1 MTLALRSADGG
12 TEASG
17 AGWRCWLAPVQGF
30 WLVLHRRCTGEEQR
44 EHGAGPRAPG
54 EDPPRGGT
62 RGMPGNGKDVSLC
75 GTDRRGPVPAGAE
88 RSSRGVC
95 LSLSLWSQTMNYVGQ
110 LAETVFVTVKELYR
124 GLNPATLT
132 GCIDVIVVRQPDN
145 SFQCSPFHVRFG
157 KLGVLRSK
165 EKVGNIPSRLCT
177 SPIPMEESP
186 EDIAQPSQ
194 GLEALSSE
202 VTLRKRRRRK
212 KKPKRKEV
220 AESNLEGC
228 KDTESEMSLEEKYRL
243 PAPSDSVYFSLT
255 DVSKEEAGS
264 LQSQEIYPYSDGE
277 LASVDSLTLS
287 NPSSPKSDSEL
298 EIRPQESFALG
309 AESHMQW
316 AWGRLPQVN
325 KLERVESAKS
335 MKTTATTATVVSATT
350 APVVGTTPIVAI
362 SEGVGSGPS
371 PVGLQDAPCSSAA
384 SVVEPAP
391 QKGKS
396 PLRLKDISSIAGA
409 EGLSEP
415 SSDLQ
420 EEQEAEK
427 QEEGESIVPEAQ
439 LDSKPLAVEEA
450 TGLRQAGLESS
461 ESYLESQ
468 KRQGSIKRSPH
479 LGPSDVYLEDLPRL
493 DEEQVAL
500 YFPRSSD
507 TEQNSKPVADPR
519 GPLSVQLPS
528 DSLAENSM
536 DSDSDL
542 MPAIALSLC
551 GGLGGSRQISH
562 EKFMEHI
569 ISYQEFAENPG
580 ILDDPNLVILLN
592 KKYYNWAVAAPM
604 VLSLQ
609 AFQRNIPESTIDR
622 LVKEKMPKKGS
633 RWWFSW
639 RRREF
644 PPEEP
649 QPRLGKANAETL
661 QPDSPQQRQEEEEAS
676 SSDGEPLDSGGPLT
690 KDTSAQKSLPTYKK
704 SLRLSSK
711 QIEKLNLQEGPNEV
725 AFSVTTQYQG
735 TCRCEATIY
744 LWNWDDKVVI
754 SDIDGTITKSDALGH
769 ILPHLGKDWTHH
781 GIAKLFHKIHLNGYK
796 FLYCSARAIGMAH
809 ITKGYLKWVNEQGC
823 ALPKGPIL
831 LAPSS
836 LFSAFHREVIEKKPE
851 VFKIACLMDIRNL
864 FATKQPFFA
873 AFGNRVN
880 DVYAYKQVG
889 LPECRIFTVN
899 PKGEL
904 IQELIRNHKS
914 TYERLSELVELIFPP
929 LGQNGSTA
937 LVCPEYSHFAYWR
950 PPLPVIDLEDFS

>member
-1 MTLALRSADGG
+1 
-12 TEASG
+12 
-17 AGWRCWLAPVQGF
+17 
-30 WLVLHRRCTGEEQR
+30 
-44 EHGAGPRAPG
+44 
-54 EDPPRGGT
+54 
-62 RGMPGNGKDVSLC
+62 
-75 GTDRRGPVPAGAE
+75 
-88 RSSRGVC
+88 
-95 LSLSLWSQTMNYVGQ
+95 MNYVGQ

-165 EKVGNIPSRLCT
+165 EKVVDIEINGEPVDLHMKLGDNGEAFFVQESEENEGNILSHLCT

-186 EDIAQPSQ
+186 EDIAQSSQ
-194 GLEALSSE
+194 GQETSSSE

-220 AESNLEGC
+220 AESSLEGC

-243 PAPSDSVYFSLT
+243 PTPSDSVYFSFT
-255 DVSKEEAGS
+255 DLPKEEAGS

-277 LASVDSLTLS
+277 LASVDSLPLS
-287 NPSSPKSDSEL
+287 HLSSPKSDSEL

-316 AWGRLPQVN
+316 SWGRLPHVN
-325 KLERVESAKS
+325 ISERVESAKS
-335 MKTTATTATVVSATT
+335 TKTTATAATVVSETP
-350 APVVGTTPIVAI
+350 APVDETTHLVAT
-362 SEGVGSGPS
+362 SEGLGGGPS
-371 PVGLQDAPCSSAA
+371 LAGLQDAPCSSAM
-384 SVVEPAP
+384 SVVEPTPTP
-391 QKGKS
+391 QKGNS
-396 PLRLKDISSIAGA
+396 PPRLKDIPSTGDA
-409 EGLSEP
+409 ESLSEP
-415 SSDLQ
+415 SSALQ
-420 EEQEAEK
+420 EDQG
-427 QEEGESIVPEAQ
+427 GESVMPEVQ
-439 LDSKPLAVEEA
+439 PDSKPLAAEGA
-450 TGLRQAGLESS
+450 ACLRQAGSENP

-468 KRQGSIKRSPH
+468 KKPGPSKRSPH
-479 LGPSDVYLEDLPRL
+479 LGPSDVYLEDLTRL

-500 YFPRSSD
+500 YFPRSD
-507 TEQNSKPVADPR
+507 TEQSPKPVADPSS
-519 GPLSVQLPS
+519 PLCVQLPS
-528 DSLAENSM
+528 DSSAESPV

-562 EKFMEHI
+562 EKFMERI

-609 AFQRNIPESTIDR
+609 AFQRNIPESTINR

-644 PPEEP
+644 PTEEP
-649 QPRLGKANAETL
+649 QTRPGKADAGTL
-661 QPDSPQQRQEEEEAS
+661 QPDSLQQRQEEEVS
-676 SSDGEPLDSGGPLT
+676 SSDDEPLDSGDPLT
-690 KDTSAQKSLPTYKK
+690 KDASAQKSLPTYKK
-704 SLRLSSK
+704 SLRLSSR
-711 QIEKLNLQEGPNEV
+711 QIERLNLQDGPNEV

-836 LFSAFHREVIEKKPE
+836 LISAFHREVIEKKPE

-904 IQELIRNHKS
+904 TQELTKNHKS
-914 TYERLSELVELIFPP
+914 T
-929 LGQNGSTA
+929 
-937 LVCPEYSHFAYWR
+937 
-950 PPLPVIDLEDFS
+950 

>member
-1 MTLALRSADGG
+1 
-12 TEASG
+12 
-17 AGWRCWLAPVQGF
+17 
-30 WLVLHRRCTGEEQR
+30 
-44 EHGAGPRAPG
+44 
-54 EDPPRGGT
+54 
-62 RGMPGNGKDVSLC
+62 
-75 GTDRRGPVPAGAE
+75 
-88 RSSRGVC
+88 
-95 LSLSLWSQTMNYVGQ
+95 MNYVGQ

-165 EKVGNIPSRLCT
+165 EKVVDIEINGEPVDLHMKLGDNGEAFFVQESEENEGSVPSRLCT
-177 SPIPMEESP
+177 SPIPMEEDP
-186 EDIAQPSQ
+186 EDTAQASQ
-194 GLEALSSE
+194 GQEVSSSE
-202 VTLRKRRRRK
+202 VTLRKKRRRK

-220 AESNLEGC
+220 AEPNLEGC
-228 KDTESEMSLEEKYRL
+228 KDTESEMSLEDKHRL
-243 PAPSDSVYFSLT
+243 PTLGDSVHFSFMDLP
-255 DVSKEEAGS
+255 KEEAGS

-277 LASVDSLTLS
+277 LASVDSLSLGHQ
-287 NPSSPKSDSEL
+287 SSPKSDSEL

-325 KLERVESAKS
+325 KSERVESAKS
-335 MKTTATTATVVSATT
+335 TKAVPAAAAVVLM
-350 APVVGTTPIVAI
+350 APTL
-362 SEGVGSGPS
+362 SEGRTHPVTVSEGLGGALS
-371 PVGLQDAPCSSAA
+371 PPGLQDAPHSSA
-384 SVVEPAP
+384 
-391 QKGKS
+391 Q
-396 PLRLKDISSIAGA
+396 GA
-409 EGLSEP
+409 
-415 SSDLQ
+415 
-420 EEQEAEK
+420 EEQE
-427 QEEGESIVPEAQ
+427 EEECVVPEVQ
-439 LDSKPLAVEEA
+439 VDSKPLAAEGA
-450 TGLRQAGLESS
+450 AGLRQAAVECP

-468 KRQGSIKRSPH
+468 KRQGSIKKSPH
-479 LGPSDVYLEDLPRL
+479 LGPSDVYLEDLTRL
-493 DEEQVAL
+493 HEEQVAL
-500 YFPRSSD
+500 HFPRSD
-507 TEQNSKPVADPR
+507 TEQNPKPVADPSST
-519 GPLSVQLPS
+519 LCVQLPS
-528 DSLAENSM
+528 DSPAKSPM
-536 DSDSDL
+536 DLESGL
-542 MPAIALSLC
+542 MPSIALSLC
-551 GGLGGSRQISH
+551 GGLGASKQLSH
-562 EKFMEHI
+562 EKFMERI

-580 ILDDPNLVILLN
+580 IIEDPNLVILLN

-609 AFQRNIPESTIDR
+609 AFQKNIPESTIDR
-622 LVKEKMPKKGS
+622 LVKEKMPKKSS

-639 RRREF
+639 RRQESSMK
-644 PPEEP
+644 E
-649 QPRLGKANAETL
+649 QPRPGKADVEML
-661 QPDSPQQRQEEEEAS
+661 QLESLQQRQEEEVS
-676 SSDGEPLDSGGPLT
+676 SSDDEPMDAGDPLA
-690 KDTSAQKSLPTYKK
+690 KDASAHKCLPTYKK
-704 SLRLSSK
+704 SLRLSSE
-711 QIEKLNLQEGPNEV
+711 QIERLNLQDGPNEV

-781 GIAKLFHKIHLNGYK
+781 GIAKLFHKNHLNGYK

-851 VFKIACLMDIRNL
+851 VFKIACLMDIQNL
-864 FATKQPFFA
+864 FARQQPFFA

-889 LPECRIFTVN
+889 LLESRIFTVN

-904 IQELIRNHKS
+904 IQELTKTYKS

-929 LGQNGSTA
+929 LGQRGNAA
-937 LVCPEYSHFAYWR
+937 LACPEYSHFAYWR